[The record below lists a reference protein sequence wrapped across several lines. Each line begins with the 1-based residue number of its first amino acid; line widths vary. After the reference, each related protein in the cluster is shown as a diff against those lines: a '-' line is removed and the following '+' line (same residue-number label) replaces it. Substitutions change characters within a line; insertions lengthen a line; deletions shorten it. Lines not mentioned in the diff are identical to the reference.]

1 MIERLCVLVVGVAGA
16 YLVALGVGA
25 LVVPARAS
33 RFLLG
38 FASTQSL
45 HFVEILSRVIVGTS
59 LIVAAPSLSPAQP
72 FALLGWLLIGTS
84 TLLLFLPWQW
94 HQRFANKM
102 VPVAN
107 RYIAL
112 VGVASLVGGVLVL
125 VAIFRESAT

>member
-1 MIERLCVLVVGVAGA
+1 MIERLCVFVVGVAGA

-45 HFVEILSRVIVGTS
+45 HFVEILSRVIVGAS
-59 LIVAAPSLSPAQP
+59 LIVAAPSLSPPQP

-84 TLLLFLPWQW
+84 TLLLFVPWQW
-94 HQRFANKM
+94 HQRFASKT

-112 VGVASLVGGVLVL
+112 VGLASLVGGVLVL
-125 VAIFRESAT
+125 VAAFRGPAT